1 MWAKQI
7 DESLGQAEP
16 HNRCASLRGLLQT
29 ESASGIHKAGGV
41 LADPSAAIA
50 LLWMRRSLQFL
61 VHLLHELCEPGT
73 SVAAAMRAAY
83 DAHLE
88 PYHGWVLKQA
98 RTCTMHMHNAQC
110 TCTMHMH
117 VHMHNA
123 NAHTAG
129 CSSRP
134 PKLLTVCL
142 PCCACH
148 IL

>member
-61 VHLLHELCEPGT
+61 VHLLHELCEQGT

-98 RTCTMHMHNAQC
+98 RTRTCTCTC
-110 TCTMHMH
+110 TCTMHT
-117 VHMHNA
+117 HMH

-129 CSSRP
+129 CLRRP
-134 PKLLTVCL
+134 TKLLTVCL
-142 PCCACH
+142 PCACH
-148 IL
+148 LL

>member
-61 VHLLHELCEPGT
+61 VHLLHELCEQGT

-98 RTCTMHMHNAQC
+98 RTRTCTR
-110 TCTMHMH
+110 TCTMHTH
-117 VHMHNA
+117 GLVLA
-123 NAHTAG
+123 
-129 CSSRP
+129 RP
-134 PKLLTVCL
+134 TKLLTVCSQ
-142 PCCACH
+142 CARH
-148 IL
+148 LL